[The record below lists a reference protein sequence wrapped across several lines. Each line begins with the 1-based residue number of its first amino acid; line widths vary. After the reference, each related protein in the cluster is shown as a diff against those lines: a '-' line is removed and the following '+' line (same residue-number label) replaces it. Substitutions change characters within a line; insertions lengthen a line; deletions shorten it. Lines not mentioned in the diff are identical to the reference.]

1 VPAAKSQSLDPKRGE
16 GIAYPG
22 LVARN
27 IEAAGEEE
35 DMGDKEI
42 REALERHWAASAG
55 GGQDA
60 EYEIYAEDVIVDY
73 PQSGERIRGRDNIR
87 ALRSHHPGKPS
98 SFAVRQIQGSGDLW
112 VSEYVITYLGTP
124 SYSVS
129 IMEFKDGKVIHETQ
143 YFADPFAAPSWRAQ
157 WVEKMN

>member
-1 VPAAKSQSLDPKRGE
+1 LRGTSKLRERRKTWATKRFVRLLS
-16 GIAYPG
+16 GIGPR
-22 LVARN
+22 LR
-27 IEAAGEEE
+27 AAGRTPSTRFTL
-35 DMGDKEI
+35 K
-42 REALERHWAASAG
+42 
-55 GGQDA
+55 
-60 EYEIYAEDVIVDY
+60 DVIVDY